1 MNYVKALIIIFIAA
15 IFLIPV
21 SINASHIAFDDPE
34 SLGYERGTI
43 AADGKVFHFEKT
55 YFWLKIYD
63 AHDYLQ
69 FQWDVEDR
77 DTVLKGFDYS
87 ERRQE
92 FVIFTETFDPEARV
106 YTLAMRGSSLYVLVT
121 DRSEKTSYSP
131 ILIEEKNVAETVV
144 YIEEGAKLVSFD
156 PAKKMVL
163 EREAFDKPIFDLG
176 KQKIEGIDHLTFKQ
190 LDRGVVRSFKRRF
203 QRTAPHKHP
212 IVPMKQRDE
221 FEAQLPHEGE
231 AGESPIDYPLNPRA
245 ILGFGDSITYGKI
258 WADLVPH
265 LGYVPRLELLV
276 NEQLFPGGDSYVI
289 NEGNPGETIHAY
301 PEKLRD
307 RPDKI
312 ATLRYKGVLENHLAK
327 YLLLHEGTN
336 DTRFYDYDLQLV
348 YNDLQWM
355 VDLALDMGIQPVLST
370 LIPKDID
377 YYPSVR
383 SLDLERGR
391 KISVFIRTLG
401 KELDLP
407 VVDFWEIFSNHPDG
421 YKSLMSDYVHPN
433 EKGYQLIAE
442 EWLKALQGLEGPLTP
457 AGIEIIEATPSR
469 ITIQWDD
476 NTAGDFSH
484 YVLEYGFAEDSLDRV
499 VELADAYYTFYY
511 NILQSP
517 FRSRIYFRLQAVDKA
532 GKSSPFSQVHTAAFL
547 TFSH

>member
-1 MNYVKALIIIFIAA
+1 MKHFKILIILLIVTLI
-15 IFLIPV
+15 LIPA
-21 SINASHIAFDDPE
+21 SILAAEQSIDDPE
-34 SLGYERGTI
+34 ALGYEKGTI
-43 AADGKVFHFEKT
+43 IGGGEIFHFEKT

-63 AHDYLQ
+63 AHNHLK

-77 DTVLKGFDYS
+77 DTVLKGFDFS
-87 ERRQE
+87 ETRQG
-92 FVIFTETFDPEARV
+92 FVIFIETFDPEARV
-106 YTLAMRGSSLYVLVT
+106 YTLAMQGPSVRVLVT
-121 DRSEKTSYSP
+121 NRSEKASYSP
-131 ILIEEKNVAETVV
+131 IVIEGKDVAETVV
-144 YIEEGAKLVSFD
+144 YIEEGATLVTFD
-156 PAKKMVL
+156 PVKRLVL
-163 EREAFDKPIFDLG
+163 DREAFDKPIFDLG

-212 IVPMKQRDE
+212 LVPMEQRDD

-276 NEQLFPGGDSYVI
+276 NEQFFPGGDGYVI

-401 KELDLP
+401 EELDLP

-421 YKSLMSDYVHPN
+421 YKSLMSDYVHPG
-433 EKGYQLIAE
+433 EKGYQVMAE

-457 AGIEIIEATPSR
+457 TGIEIIEATPSQ
-469 ITIQWDD
+469 ITIQWDG

-484 YVLEYGFAEDSLDRV
+484 FVLEYGFAEDSLDRV
-499 VELADAYYTFYY
+499 AALTDAYYTFYY

-517 FRSRIYFRLQAVDKA
+517 FRSRIYFRLKAMDKA
-532 GKSSPFSQVHTAAFL
+532 GNSSPFTEVRTATFPAF
-547 TFSH
+547 SG